1 MSISTSG
8 SIAPQHTGE
17 LVALSNNDTQAS
29 SSDSEELASSLC
41 RAALTSSSVAL
52 KRVER
57 DHCPSLGSGNPPDKR
72 VKDLTRRT
80 LSGAPKLGP
89 IPSPSMSWREI
100 EELDGFGLDGP
111 GKQAKTDESPLNS
124 GEEKA
129 VCAPTCED
137 TPMSPQKPT

>member
-57 DHCPSLGSGNPPDKR
+57 DHCPSLGSGNPPLVAKVFPSGVNAR
-72 VKDLTRRT
+72 PST
-80 LSGAPKLGP
+80 LS
-89 IPSPSMSWREI
+89 SPSSSAHR
-100 EELDGFGLDGP
+100 
-111 GKQAKTDESPLNS
+111 
-124 GEEKA
+124 
-129 VCAPTCED
+129 
-137 TPMSPQKPT
+137 